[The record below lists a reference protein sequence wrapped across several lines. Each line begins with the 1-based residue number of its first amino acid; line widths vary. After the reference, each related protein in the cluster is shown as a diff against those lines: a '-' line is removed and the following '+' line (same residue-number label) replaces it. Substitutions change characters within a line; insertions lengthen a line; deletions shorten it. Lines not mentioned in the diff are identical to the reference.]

1 MITEILK
8 SKTAFQHKTL
18 EEKMHSHKIMSGNFS
33 LADYFRMFEMNYRFI
48 SNFEKEIFDL
58 IPLDLAQKLN
68 LNKRSKLSHI
78 QKDAA
83 QISLAI
89 SDEIAHE
96 QITNP
101 AQALGVLYVMEGA
114 ILGGNVIAKKLKQQ
128 ADFQEFELHY
138 FGVYGDKTGE
148 MWINFKNILNQTI
161 QSKSDQEQCLLGAE
175 MAYDYLL
182 NLDI

>member
-33 LADYFRMFEMNYRFI
+33 LADYFRMIEMNYRFI

-83 QISLAI
+83 QIGLAI
-89 SDEIAHE
+89 S
-96 QITNP
+96 
-101 AQALGVLYVMEGA
+101 
-114 ILGGNVIAKKLKQQ
+114 
-128 ADFQEFELHY
+128 FSF
-138 FGVYGDKTGE
+138 F
-148 MWINFKNILNQTI
+148 
-161 QSKSDQEQCLLGAE
+161 
-175 MAYDYLL
+175 YLL
-182 NLDI
+182 FVGHYAKLILFKPSFGNAFISSDPIHDFCFN